1 MKGSDLQNSP
11 SIVAL
16 GDLMMDIACRA
27 QAPILYGTDCFVQG
41 GVSAGGSAANF
52 AVWAARLGASV
63 GLIAKV
69 GDDLFGRSLLQD
81 LEREG
86 VATGVVVS
94 TQTTGFTMLVIDQSG
109 ERTMFAARGATS
121 ELSISDLNWELLDH
135 ADVLHVTAYSFFEDI
150 PREAALAA
158 MGRVKRRGKLLSLD
172 PSAYGYLQRLGPE
185 AFIAMAQ
192 GVDLLFPNLDEGR
205 VLTGEQEP
213 ERILRALLT
222 RFPIVA
228 LKMGPDGALAG
239 SGDTIV
245 HHPGY
250 AAPVVDTT
258 GAGDAFAAAFVVTWL
273 RQHDLAAAVR
283 EGNRIAAGVIQVPG
297 ARLTATPPA
306 A

>member
-1 MKGSDLQNSP
+1 MSDNLPKNLSV
-11 SIVAL
+11 VAL
-16 GDLMMDIACRA
+16 GDLMMDIACRT
-27 QAPILYGTDCFVQG
+27 QAPILHGTDCFVQG
-41 GVSAGGSAANF
+41 GISAGGSAANF

-81 LEREG
+81 LQREG

-94 TQTTGFTMLVIDQSG
+94 NETTGFTMLVVDQSG

-121 ELSISDLNWELLDH
+121 ALSVSDLNWELLDR
-135 ADVLHVTAYSFFEDI
+135 ADVLHVTAYSFFEDS

-158 MGRVKRRGKLLSLD
+158 MARVKGHGKLLSLD
-172 PSAYGYLQRLGPE
+172 PSAYGYLQRLGSE
-185 AFIAMAQ
+185 AFFALAQ
-192 GVDLLFPNLDEGR
+192 GVDMLFPNLDEGR

-213 ERILRALLT
+213 ERILRSLLT
-222 RFPIVA
+222 RFPVVA

-239 SGDTIV
+239 SGNSIV

-250 AAPVVDTT
+250 AVPVVDTT

-273 RQHDLAAAVR
+273 RQHGLAAAVR
-283 EGNRIAAGVIQVPG
+283 EGNRIAAGVIQVSG
-297 ARLTATPPA
+297 ARLTAVPPA